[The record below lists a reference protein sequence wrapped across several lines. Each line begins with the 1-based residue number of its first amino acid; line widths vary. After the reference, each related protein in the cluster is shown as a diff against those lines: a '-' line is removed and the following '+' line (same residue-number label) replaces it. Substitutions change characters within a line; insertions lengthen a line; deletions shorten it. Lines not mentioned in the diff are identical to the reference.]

1 MNISRFSKQRLET
14 LFKTE
19 HVSEEYSLP
28 LFNYLVHGFKPGSFW
43 ESVLA
48 NDFLGAMMSSHPSNQ
63 IVHLKYA
70 SSWISHRM
78 PPIAVGSYEKVD
90 NWLKLS
96 EDERRTILEEC
107 ELIYTSK
114 EDTWLALTEVEQ

>member
-1 MNISRFSKQRLET
+1 
-14 LFKTE
+14 
-19 HVSEEYSLP
+19 
-28 LFNYLVHGFKPGSFW
+28 
-43 ESVLA
+43 
-48 NDFLGAMMSSHPSNQ
+48 
-63 IVHLKYA
+63 
-70 SSWISHRM
+70 M

>member
-28 LFNYLVHGFKPGSFW
+28 LLNYLIHGLKPGSFW

-48 NDFLGAMMSSHPSNQ
+48 NDFLGAMMSIHPSNQ

-70 SSWISHRM
+70 SIWISHRM

>member
-19 HVSEEYSLP
+19 YVSAEYSLP

-48 NDFLGAMMSSHPSNQ
+48 NDFLGAMRSIHPSNQ

-70 SSWISHRM
+70 SIWISHRM
-78 PPIAVGSYEKVD
+78 PLIAVGSYENVD

>member
-28 LFNYLVHGFKPGSFW
+28 LVNYLIHGLKPGSFW

-48 NDFLGAMMSSHPSNQ
+48 NDFLGAMMSIHPSNQ

-70 SSWISHRM
+70 SIWISHRM

-96 EDERRTILEEC
+96 EYERRTILEEC

>member
-48 NDFLGAMMSSHPSNQ
+48 NDFFDAMRSSHPSNQ

-70 SSWISHRM
+70 TRWIYYYA
-78 PPIAVGSYEKVD
+78 PDVAIGSYEKVD